1 MYAMSTRAW
10 AAFTPE
16 QQSQIYGYAKVALA
30 PIDIIEELGGGG
42 ARCMLA
48 EIFLE
53 KKTAFA

>member
-1 MYAMSTRAW
+1 MSTRAW